1 MYGRRFTTPSERAKL
16 EAQLEAEHKKEIS
29 KANSA
34 AEEAK
39 IEREK
44 ARNERK
50 DAQIIESKTSL
61 SNRKDGKIIY
71 TDGTEEILYYTDGII
86 EITERQFGT
95 NVSEIIL
102 PTSVIKICSSAF
114 QDCEQLRRIE
124 IPESV
129 TTIDYFA
136 FYRCISLETLTI
148 PSSVEKIGCNAF
160 AFCDKL
166 ETVEILGDPKLDKD
180 SFSFLISL
188 KNLHFP
194 SISQIYIAAFQ
205 SCMALES
212 VVLPDTLK
220 KLEMSNF
227 SRCPNLKSITIPAAI
242 EEIEDYCFVDCPKFD
257 EVNLSVADG
266 TEKISKGDFCW
277 CPSMVW
283 KTPIEGRTKM
293 GKLIFP
299 KIETVGLIIP
309 ASVTEIDDGAF
320 EYIPNLKNI
329 YYAGTKEDFAKIKIG
344 KNNPKINGLFGKAKI
359 HYNSTGE

>member
-1 MYGRRFTTPSERAKL
+1 MYGRRFTSSSEHAKL
-16 EAQLEAEHKKEIS
+16 QEQLAAQNKKEIS
-29 KANSA
+29 EANST
-34 AEEAK
+34 AEKSK

-50 DAQIIESKTSL
+50 GSPVIESKTSL

-71 TDGTEEILYYTDGII
+71 TDGTEEILYYTDGIK
-86 EITERQFGT
+86 EITKRQFGT
-95 NVSEIIL
+95 NIEEIIL
-102 PTSVIKICSSAF
+102 PTSVTKICPSAF

-129 TTIDYFA
+129 TTIGYFA

-148 PSSVEKIGCNAF
+148 PSSVEKIGGDAF

-166 ETVEILGDPKLDKD
+166 ETVEILGDSKLDKN
-180 SFSFLISL
+180 SFAFLISL
-188 KNLHFP
+188 KNLYFP
-194 SISQIYIAAFQ
+194 RISQIYIAAFH

-220 KLEMSNF
+220 NLDMSNF
-227 SRCPNLKSITIPAAI
+227 SRCPNLKSVTIPAAI
-242 EEIEDYCFVDCPKFD
+242 AEIEDNCFWDCPKFN
-257 EVNLSVADG
+257 EVNVSIADG
-266 TEKISKGDFCW
+266 VEKISKGDFCW
-277 CPSMVW
+277 CPAMAW

-293 GKLIFP
+293 GKRSFN

-320 EYIPNLKNI
+320 EYITNLKNI

-359 HYNSTGE
+359 YFNCK